1 MDSETKTT
9 WWSRHL
15 VGLAQQIAANEYFV
29 PAEAI
34 AEAILHGRPKWGKD
48 PVFIGYNSAMDASR
62 SAR

>member
-1 MDSETKTT
+1 MDPETDIT

-15 VGLAQQIAANEYFV
+15 QGLAQQIAENDYFV

-34 AEAILHGRPKWGKD
+34 AEAILHGRPKWGKN
-48 PVFIGYNSAMDASR
+48 PVFIGDHSAMDAQR